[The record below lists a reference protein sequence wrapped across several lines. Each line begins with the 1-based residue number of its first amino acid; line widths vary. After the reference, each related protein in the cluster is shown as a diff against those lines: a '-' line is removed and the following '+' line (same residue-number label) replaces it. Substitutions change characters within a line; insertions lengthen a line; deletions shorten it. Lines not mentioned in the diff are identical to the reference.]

1 VTPRRLPH
9 VELERLPTLRAVV
22 RATRAVLA
30 ALAAFAAV
38 TALPP
43 SASAQ
48 VAGMPPEMARA
59 GVTEHLDGQ
68 LPLDAT
74 FRDHTGKTVKLRDL
88 FDGKQPVVLTF
99 AYHTC
104 PVVCS
109 MILNQEAQGLRGV
122 DWTLG
127 KDYRAVTISI
137 DPNETLEKTAQKR
150 LSILREYTRAG
161 TGDDAGWSFL
171 VGDQKTIDAVSQ
183 AAGFEAQYDPDQ
195 KQWAHPSLVM
205 VVKPDGRMARYLYGI
220 EFPPNDLRLGLLEA
234 AEYRTITSVE
244 KLILYCYHYDPK
256 GGKYVLVAR
265 RVMQV
270 GGGLVALVLFGFLG
284 AFWAAEFKRARKAK
298 ADASSEK
305 TPALLKQSKST
316 APAA

>member
-1 VTPRRLPH
+1 MLAPRRTRL
-9 VELERLPTLRAVV
+9 ELERPTTLRAVV
-22 RATRAVLA
+22 CAAVALVVLA
-30 ALAAFAAV
+30 AVLLGTVRDAR
-38 TALPP
+38 
-43 SASAQ
+43 AQ
-48 VAGMPPEMARA
+48 VAGMPPEMAHA

-74 FRDHTGKTVKLRDL
+74 FKDHSGKPVKLREL
-88 FDGKQPVVLTF
+88 FDGKQPVVLSF
-99 AYHTC
+99 AYHSC

-109 MILNQEAQGLRGV
+109 MILNQEAQGLKGV

-127 KDYRAVTISI
+127 KDFRAVTISI
-137 DPNETLEKTAQKR
+137 DPNESLEKTAQKR
-150 LSILREYTRAG
+150 RNILQEYSRVNVAEL
-161 TGDDAGWSFL
+161 DADLPASKQAWSFL
-171 VGDQKTIDAVSQ
+171 VGDQATIDAVTQ

-195 KQWAHPSLVM
+195 KQWAHPSVVM
-205 VVKPDGRMARYLYGI
+205 VVKPDGRMARYLYGL

-234 AEYRTITSVE
+234 AEYRTISTVE

-270 GGGLVALVLFGFLG
+270 GGSLVALVLFGFLG
-284 AFWAAEFKRARKAK
+284 VFWAAELKKARKSNA
-298 ADASSEK
+298 EK
-305 TPALLKQSKST
+305 TTLDSKSA